1 MASTRV
7 ADDDGSDVRGA
18 EVRGAEVRG
27 AEFRGADARGAAD
40 GVEVADDGTTGTI
53 KNLKFEKKKLK
64 S

>member
-18 EVRGAEVRG
+18 EVRSPEVRG
-27 AEFRGADARGAAD
+27 ADVRGAAD

-53 KNLKFEKKKLK
+53 ENLKFEKKKLK